1 MTAHRSSRIHWRTLR
16 KRIKEGQGTSNSVAW
31 QKVLQTFYPENAS
44 RFERKLIKQECEET
58 LSQLLAQNA
67 VGKALGSV
75 DTGVGVV
82 VWIVEDAPNDSTAD
96 ANAPSDQTGTP
107 DWV

>member
-1 MTAHRSSRIHWRTLR
+1 MTAHRSSRVHWRTL
-16 KRIKEGQGTSNSVAW
+16 KKHIKKEQGTSNSVAW
-31 QKVLQTFYPENAS
+31 QKVLQTFYPENVS
-44 RFERKLIKQECEET
+44 RSDKKLIKQECEET
-58 LSQLLAQNA
+58 LTQLLTQGA

-96 ANAPSDQTGTP
+96 ANAPSDQAGTP